1 MIRVR
6 PMTVALAAAV
16 LGAVACQDGA
26 TAPEFNSIESAFN
39 STPVGFSMV
48 ASSYD
53 ASSGGDGMPW
63 QPEVGRRDGRGMPN
77 GFPRGPG
84 MMNFM
89 GGGMMDANFLGAVA
103 FGRGPDR
110 GPFNQGGD
118 DLTNCTFSAA
128 TGDVTCPAKVLGGLT
143 LTKVL
148 TIKSATGVAQSKI
161 DSTSNSIRTRL
172 TANGSVQ
179 RRDSVTA
186 TVQNSSDRT
195 VTGLAAGATV
205 RTVNGTASGLERS
218 TGKTKDGVA
227 FTAERTT
234 SDVTTGLT
242 IPLENGKPTYPTAG
256 TVKRSM
262 KAVMTS
268 DGKTTTSTRDEVLTY
283 DGSATA
289 KLVITQDG
297 TTKSCTLPLP
307 MGRPVCQ

>member
-1 MIRVR
+1 MTRVR
-6 PMTVALAAAV
+6 PLHLMLVAAAV
-16 LGAVACQDGA
+16 GAAACNEA
-26 TAPEFNSIESAFN
+26 TSPSFNSVESAFN
-39 STPVGFSMV
+39 TTPVGFSLV
-48 ASSYD
+48 ASSYS
-53 ASSGGDGMPW
+53 ASTTGGDGLPW
-63 QPEVGRRDGRGMPN
+63 QPEVGRRDGRPGPMGMP
-77 GFPRGPG
+77 GGPG
-84 MMNFM
+84 MRDFM
-89 GGGMMDANFLGAVA
+89 GGGMDPNFLGGVA

-128 TGDVTCPAKVLGGLT
+128 TGDVTCPDKTIGALTMTKILT
-143 LTKVL
+143 L
-148 TIKSATGVAQSKI
+148 KSATGAAQSKI
-161 DSTSNSIRTRL
+161 DSTTNSIRTRL

-205 RTVNGTASGLERS
+205 RTVNGTASGSERS
-218 TGKTKDGVA
+218 TGKTRDGVA

-262 KAVMTS
+262 KAVMTA
-268 DGKTTTSTRDEVLTY
+268 DGKTTTSTRDEVITY

-297 TTKSCTLPLP
+297 TTKTCSLPLP
-307 MGRPVCQ
+307 AGRPVCQ